1 MLAVKVKNT
10 TLLGWEGQRKNI
22 YHQGKLNIE
31 TTIKKLTV
39 LQNKVKGY
47 LRGEKKKKGHKR
59 ACKTTSVSMY
69 LLLHVNH
76 FLYLKAFAIS
86 SQDLEGTLFGVI

>member
-1 MLAVKVKNT
+1 M
-10 TLLGWEGQRKNI
+10 
-22 YHQGKLNIE
+22 
-31 TTIKKLTV
+31 

-47 LRGEKKKKGHKR
+47 LRRKKKSHKR

-86 SQDLEGTLFGVI
+86 SQDLEGTLFGLI